1 MSLAKSWFS
10 IHPTNGKVHTPAQF
24 NAKYNHNY
32 RINTPI
38 NADPEKANQNEEL
51 IKLEED
57 SFQDAFKKRVKQMDY
72 YKEHKV
78 RKNAVRGVEFSL
90 NIGTGDL
97 PEDFDIEKWKEKS
110 VEWIKNTFGDN
121 AISAVLHMDET
132 SPHIHCMVIPEV
144 NGRLCAK
151 EMFDY
156 KHLEEYQESF
166 AQVAKECGLDSR
178 VKHSRAHYNDIA
190 LFYTAINDAAIERLP
205 APLENEDVND
215 YFERAQLVFQK
226 KIFQNLDV
234 KRKMEKEIEEIK
246 NDSLDSA
253 ANKIRMIQEVEDLKR
268 IMGSNVEEMKKKL
281 QLVERI
287 NYALKECPD
296 KELVSESAQ
305 NIGQLINW
313 TKEQEQK
320 RERETALSS

>member
-1 MSLAKSWFS
+1 MALAKSWFS
-10 IHPTNGKVHTPAQF
+10 IHPTNGKVHTAAQF

-32 RINTPI
+32 REKTPI
-38 NADPEKANQNEEL
+38 NANPEKEHLNEEL

-57 SFQDAFKKRVKQMDY
+57 SFQAAFKKKIKQMDY
-72 YKEHKV
+72 YNTHKV

-90 NIGTGDL
+90 NIGTGEL
-97 PEDFDIEKWKEKS
+97 PEGFDLDVWKEKS
-110 VEWIKNTFGDN
+110 VNWIKETFGDN

-144 NGRLCAK
+144 DGRLCAK

-156 KHLEEYQESF
+156 KHLEQYQESF

-190 LFYTAINDAAIERLP
+190 LFYTAINDAAIEKLP
-205 APLENEDVND
+205 TPAKGESVDD
-215 YFERAQLVFQK
+215 YFERAQLIFQK

-234 KRKMEKEIEEIK
+234 KRKMEKEIDEIK
-246 NDSLDSA
+246 NNSLDETA
-253 ANKIRMIQEVEDLKR
+253 EKIRMIQEAEELKK
-268 IMGSNVEEMKKKL
+268 IMGNNVAEMKRKL

-296 KELVSESAQ
+296 EKLVSESAR
-305 NIGQLINW
+305 NIEALVNW
-313 TKEQEQK
+313 AKEQELDIEK
-320 RERETALSS
+320 EHVN